1 MPDGAICPAFCVV
14 RAMPALDFHRGF
26 FPLTAHPFDREDCR
40 EVPPCKVLRPYVRC
54 FWGPVARKY
63 GLVVPD
69 ACADIIILPEG
80 QGIRMHFCP
89 VDNTPYISHS
99 EMRDMFAVR
108 FYFWALPYF
117 QVSGAFDEESF
128 PDLRGYLLREGYLEK
143 NFEQRQALMEAY
155 LLRRLEQR
163 VSGDLL
169 DGIDLLLRSHGR
181 LPVQEVATHMAVSTR
196 TAERLFRR
204 CTGLSPKETAEVIRY
219 QTLWRRSLQPCFDP
233 MEQVEALG
241 YCDQAHLLNNFRKFH
256 GLPLREAV
264 EKARRVA
271 FLQDEEPQVW

>member
-1 MPDGAICPAFCVV
+1 VPDGAICPAFYVV
-14 RAMPALDFHRGF
+14 RAMPALDFHRDF
-26 FPLTAHPFDREDCR
+26 FPLTAHPFDKEDCR
-40 EVPPCKVLRPYVRC
+40 EVPPCKALRPYVRC

-89 VDNTPYISHS
+89 VDNAPYISHS
-99 EMRDMFAVR
+99 EMQDMFAVR

-117 QVSGAFDEESF
+117 QISGSFDEESF

-143 NFEQRQALMEAY
+143 SFEQRKALMEAY

-163 VSGDLL
+163 VPGDLL

-181 LPVQEVATHMAVSTR
+181 LPVQEVAAYMGVSTR
-196 TAERLFRR
+196 TAERMFRR

-219 QTLWRRSLQPCFDP
+219 QTLWRRSLQPCFDL
-233 MEQVEALG
+233 MEQVEVLG

-256 GLPLREAV
+256 SLPLRDAV
-264 EKARRVA
+264 EKARCVA
-271 FLQDEEPQVW
+271 FLQDEERPMW